1 MFKKKVKYA
10 FYTLGIRP
18 TVSMRSGTAAGE
30 AWDSRSCSSFCLQSA
45 FLQTGS
51 MRALWSTM

>member
-1 MFKKKVKYA
+1 MFKKKVSMH
-10 FYTLGIRP
+10 FIHWGIRP